1 MSVVSVA
8 TRAGL
13 FHSKAST
20 PETAPASKRVLV
32 IDFTNIVGANCSSFG
47 DTSLTM
53 RRQGMMSQNRKGRD
67 AQ

>member
-13 FHSKAST
+13 FPSKAST
-20 PETAPASKRVLV
+20 PETDPTSKRVLV
-32 IDFTNIVGANCSSFG
+32 IDFANIVGANCSSVG

-53 RRQGMMSQNRKGRD
+53 RRQRMMSQNRKGRN

>member
-13 FHSKAST
+13 FPSKAST
-20 PETAPASKRVLV
+20 PETDATSKRVLV
-32 IDFTNIVGANCSSFG
+32 IDFINIVGANCSSVG
-47 DTSLTM
+47 DTSLAM
-53 RRQGMMSQNRKGRD
+53 RRQGMMSQNRKGRN